1 MKYGRSCERDAEA
14 KGENFKAHLEL
25 MRAVLVKPSELL
37 GLLQAVPDGN
47 AHEAWTRLHRHFDRM
62 IQEPEESVA
71 AYAV

>member
-1 MKYGRSCERDAEA
+1 MLTVS
-14 KGENFKAHLEL
+14 
-25 MRAVLVKPSELL
+25 VKPPELL
-37 GLLQAVPDGN
+37 ALLQDVPDGN